1 MSGETVMVVEDDED
15 LVYMLEYN
23 LTNNGY
29 QTLTALNGFDAWDLI
44 KSEKP
49 HLILLDIL
57 LPGMDGWQICE
68 TLRNHDR
75 IDIAEIPVIMLTA
88 LSSPDEK
95 LKGIALG
102 ADDYIPKPFSVK
114 EVLLKVDRLIQKQ
127 MAKKELEERV
137 STLKLKE
144 SQRTDFQD
152 MLFHELRNQ
161 LTIIGGY
168 SRRISETSEQTPDA
182 YRHYGGVIQQCSRSL
197 TSLTDQVL
205 LLSRLEDGDCSL
217 PMEPVSM
224 EAVIQDII
232 HDYKK
237 QSMEKSLRL
246 KFHRAGN
253 DPLLQLNPTA
263 ARITLSNLVENA
275 IKYSPDGSEIV
286 IRFEPKNG
294 KGLTVAVEDNG
305 PGIPECDRDNIF
317 NRFYRGRDFKGQ
329 SQGTGLG
336 LYISKTLIEAMGG
349 EVYYDPA
356 REKGSR
362 FVIKFQ

>member
-1 MSGETVMVVEDDED
+1 MVVEDDED

-44 KSEKP
+44 ESERP

-75 IDIAEIPVIMLTA
+75 TDIADIPVIMLTA

-95 LKGIALG
+95 LKGIAMG

-114 EVLLKVDRLIQKQ
+114 EVLLKVERLIQKQ
-127 MAKKELEERV
+127 TAKKELEAKI

-152 MLFHELRNQ
+152 MLFHELKNQ

-217 PMEPVSM
+217 PLEPVSM

-232 HDYKK
+232 RDYKK
-237 QSMEKSLRL
+237 QSMEKSMRL
-246 KFHRAGN
+246 KFQAAGKAF
-253 DPLLQLNPTA
+253 PLPLNSTA
-263 ARITLSNLVENA
+263 IRITLSNLVENA

-286 IRFEPKNG
+286 IRLDPENG

-305 PGIPECDRDNIF
+305 PGIPECDLDKIF
-317 NRFYRGRDFKGQ
+317 NRFYRGRDVKDQ
-329 SQGTGLG
+329 SHGTGLG

-349 EVYYDPA
+349 KIGLDPTH
-356 REKGSR
+356 ESGSC
-362 FVIKFQ
+362 FVVKF